1 MKLERIWT
9 GLQAGVLA
17 IFLGVCLVGS
27 FLGVYWAQALLR
39 QWTLLSFLVL
49 GFLLELL
56 CGDLDLSVG
65 AHMMAGATLFIWLLQ
80 HTSQAA
86 AFAGLLVFSVGLGAC
101 KGALLTI
108 LRVPSLVVMLALQ
121 VILGGSV
128 SALFGIQY
136 LDRRWYPFSLDEQ
149 IAWWC
154 ASGLMLAVAAGL
166 VWLLRCSYLGRYCT
180 LIGENRPQLERV
192 GMRCGSTIIAVH
204 MLAGLIFAM
213 GALALVLRVHSANIA
228 NSESYLYQGIMAACL
243 GGVSLLGGRG
253 RVLNMLFGALVMVLG
268 QLLTSMGQHNRMTV
282 LQGIVILAALWQ
294 AGVQHTRRQRQT
306 E

>member
-1 MKLERIWT
+1 MKLDRIWA

-17 IFLGVCLVGS
+17 VFLAVCLVGS
-27 FLGVYWAQALLR
+27 FQGVYWAQALLR
-39 QWTLLSFLVL
+39 QWTLLGFLVL
-49 GFLLELL
+49 GLLLELL

-65 AHMMAGATLFIWLLQ
+65 AHMIAGATLFIWLLQ
-80 HTSQAA
+80 HTGHIA

-101 KGALLTI
+101 KGALLAV

-121 VILGGSV
+121 VILSGSV

-149 IAWWC
+149 AAWWC
-154 ASGLMLAVAAGL
+154 ALGLMLAVAAGL

-192 GMRCGSTIIAVH
+192 GMRCGGIIVAVH
-204 MLAGLIFAM
+204 MLAGLIFAL

-253 RVLNMLFGALVMVLG
+253 RVTNVLFGALVMVLG

-294 AGVQHTRRQRQT
+294 AGVRHTRRQRQT